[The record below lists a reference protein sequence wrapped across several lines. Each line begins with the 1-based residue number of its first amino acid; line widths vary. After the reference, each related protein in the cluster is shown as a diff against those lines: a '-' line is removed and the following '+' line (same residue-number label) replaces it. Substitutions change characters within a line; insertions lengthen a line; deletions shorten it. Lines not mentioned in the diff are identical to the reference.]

1 MNLRLAK
8 SLCGHDKNEIYVVYR
23 EENDFVYLINGK
35 TKTIEKPKRKKQRHI
50 QIIKNLP
57 EEIIEMVS
65 QKLTNETAKKIIKI
79 YLRSIQCQK
88 QM

>member
-65 QKLTNETAKKIIKI
+65 RELTNETAKKIIKHYI
-79 YLRSIQCQK
+79 RSIQCQK

>member
-65 QKLTNETAKKIIKI
+65 RELTNETAKKIIKH
-79 YLRSIQCQK
+79 YVRSIQCQK

>member
-65 QKLTNETAKKIIKI
+65 QELTNETAKKIIKH
-79 YLRSIQCQK
+79 YVRSIQCQK

>member
-65 QKLTNETAKKIIKI
+65 QELTNETAKRIIKH
-79 YLRSIQCQK
+79 YVRSIQCQK

>member
-65 QKLTNETAKKIIKI
+65 QGLTNETAKKIIKH
-79 YLRSIQCQK
+79 YVRSIQCQK

>member
-35 TKTIEKPKRKKQRHI
+35 TKTIEKPKRKNQRHI

-65 QKLTNETAKKIIKI
+65 RELTNETAKKIIKH
-79 YLRSIQCQK
+79 YVRSIQCQK

>member
-65 QKLTNETAKKIIKI
+65 QKLTNETAKKIIKH
-79 YLRSIQCQK
+79 YVRSIQCQK

>member
-65 QKLTNETAKKIIKI
+65 EELTNETAKKIIK
-79 YLRSIQCQK
+79 YYVRSIQCQK

>member
-8 SLCGHDKNEIYVVYR
+8 SLRGHDKNEIYVVYR

-65 QKLTNETAKKIIKI
+65 QELTNETAKKIIKH
-79 YLRSIQCQK
+79 YVRSIQCQK

>member
-65 QKLTNETAKKIIKI
+65 QELTNETTKKIIKH
-79 YLRSIQCQK
+79 YVRSIQCQK

>member
-65 QKLTNETAKKIIKI
+65 QEFTNETAKKIIKHYI
-79 YLRSIQCQK
+79 RSIQCQK

>member
-65 QKLTNETAKKIIKI
+65 QELTNETAKKIIKHYI
-79 YLRSIQCQK
+79 RSIQCQK

>member
-65 QKLTNETAKKIIKI
+65 KELTNETAKKIIKH
-79 YLRSIQCQK
+79 YVRSIQCQK

>member
-65 QKLTNETAKKIIKI
+65 EELTNETAKKIIKH
-79 YLRSIQCQK
+79 YVRSIQCQK

>member
-35 TKTIEKPKRKKQRHI
+35 TKTIEKPKRKNQRHI

-65 QKLTNETAKKIIKI
+65 QELTNETAKKIIKH
-79 YLRSIQCQK
+79 YVRSIQCQK

>member
-1 MNLRLAK
+1 MYLRLAK

-65 QKLTNETAKKIIKI
+65 QELTNETTKKIIKH
-79 YLRSIQCQK
+79 YVRSIQCQK